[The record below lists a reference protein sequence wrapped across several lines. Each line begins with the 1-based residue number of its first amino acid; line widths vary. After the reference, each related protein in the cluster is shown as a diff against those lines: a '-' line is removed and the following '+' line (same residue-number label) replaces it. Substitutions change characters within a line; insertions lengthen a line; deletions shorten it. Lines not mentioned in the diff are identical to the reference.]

1 MGIDGNGGYWRGV
14 TTTKKFAASINKKR
28 PSKMSEI
35 LDEIEVK
42 NNRKSFSKFSLINSF
57 ITLGLV
63 IYLFSSIPKTIKASE
78 GLPEPPM
85 IILIATQLFCL
96 TGMILMILSFTK
108 KEPSNWFKWI
118 GAILNIVLF
127 LTILGSAIFARIV

>member
-1 MGIDGNGGYWRGV
+1 
-14 TTTKKFAASINKKR
+14 
-28 PSKMSEI
+28 MSEI

>member
-14 TTTKKFAASINKKR
+14 TVIKKFAASINKKR

>member
-1 MGIDGNGGYWRGV
+1 MGV
-14 TTTKKFAASINKKR
+14 
-28 PSKMSEI
+28 I

-42 NNRKSFSKFSLINSF
+42 NMRKSFSKFSLINSF

-63 IYLFSSIPKTIKASE
+63 IYLFLSIPKTIKASE
-78 GLPEPPM
+78 GLPEPP
-85 IILIATQLFCL
+85 IIIVIATQLFCI

-108 KEPSNWFKWI
+108 KEPSNGFKWI

-127 LTILGSAIFARIV
+127 LIFIGSAIFARII